1 MVYCFLI
8 FGLLAFDLLTK
19 ALADAFSVHVA
30 LIPRFLELNIT
41 FNRGAAFSW
50 LSDKSWSQAFFIGL
64 SAVICIAFV
73 IALVKLPKTK
83 RVAKLSFSF
92 LLAGAL
98 GNMVDRIAFNYVR
111 DFVDFPWF
119 ANCNFADF
127 FITAGCILLF
137 VHILFLDEDALF
149 RKKKEDA

>member
-1 MVYCFLI
+1 M
-8 FGLLAFDLLTK
+8 
-19 ALADAFSVHVA
+19 
-30 LIPRFLELNIT
+30 
-41 FNRGAAFSW
+41 
-50 LSDKSWSQAFFIGL
+50 
-64 SAVICIAFV
+64 

-127 FITAGCILLF
+127 FITAGFHTLFNNDNLFEGIHGLIKRCGFLF
-137 VHILFLDEDALF
+137 VLGLIGNRIRGLNIVFFATESSNEVNLELDAGF
-149 RKKKEDA
+149 FSVCVSFT